1 MNKLKQFWSYLRSSL
16 WFVPVLMVVVCVGLA
31 VGFIEVDGRINRE
44 LLVAYPRI
52 FGAGADGSR
61 GMLSSIAGSMI
72 TVAGLT
78 FTLTLL
84 AMAQASSQY
93 TSRILRNFMRDRR
106 NQFVLGFFVGIFVY
120 CLIVLR
126 TIRGG
131 DEGRFIPSL
140 AVFFGLLLAITSV
153 GVLIFFIHHIAS
165 SIQASSIISSAAEE
179 TIQAIERL
187 FPQEV
192 GEEAEES
199 EESEAQVTP
208 AGQAWRAIPARS
220 TGYVQDVDADKLMKF
235 AGERDCVVRME
246 RGLGAFVVKDSPLVS
261 IAWRGTGG
269 GELDEE
275 TVEQLNSVFT
285 INHYRTI
292 EQDAAFGI
300 RQIVDI
306 ALKALSP
313 GVNDTTTAVV
323 CIDYLGAILAAL
335 ARQRIEQ
342 HYRSE
347 EGEVQV
353 IARGATFASLV
364 REAFDQIRDVAGD
377 NTAIYLRLLG
387 ALETVARQT
396 GNERRSA
403 TLAAQVNLVAD
414 EAERDLAS
422 TYNLQRVHQR
432 VVAVRATRKSA
443 TGLESV
449 IPSRAVEAE
458 NR

>member
-1 MNKLKQFWSYLRSSL
+1 MPMNKLKQLWSNLRSSL
-16 WFVPVLMVVVCVGLA
+16 WFVPVLMVVVCAGLA
-31 VGFIEVDGRINRE
+31 IGFIEVDGRINRE
-44 LLVAYPRI
+44 LLIEYPRI

-78 FTLTLL
+78 FSLMIV

-93 TSRILRNFMRDRR
+93 TSRILRNFMRDRA
-106 NQFVLGFFVGIFVY
+106 NQFVLGFFVGIFAY

-140 AVFFGLLLAITSV
+140 AVLFGLLLAISSI

-179 TIQAIERL
+179 TMRAIERL
-187 FPQEV
+187 FPQEL

-199 EESEAQVTP
+199 EELEAK
-208 AGQAWRAIPARS
+208 AALADRSWRAIPARS
-220 TGYVQDVDADKLMKF
+220 TGYVQDVDADGLVNF
-235 AGERDCVVRME
+235 ACERDCIVRME
-246 RGLGAFVVKDSPLVS
+246 RGLGAFIVKDSPLVS
-261 IAWRGTGG
+261 IACRGAGG
-269 GELDEE
+269 GEPGEE
-275 TVEQLNSVFT
+275 TVRKLNGIFT

-323 CIDYLGAILAAL
+323 CIDHLGAILAGI
-335 ARQRIEQ
+335 ARRRIEK
-342 HYRSE
+342 HYRSVA
-347 EGEVQV
+347 GEVQV
-353 IARGATFASLV
+353 IACGATFESLV
-364 REAFDQIRDVAGD
+364 REAFDQIRDVAAD

-387 ALETVARQT
+387 AIETVARQT
-396 GNERRSA
+396 ENDRRGKMI
-403 TLAAQVNLVAD
+403 AAQLNLVAD
-414 EAERDLAS
+414 EAERELAS
-422 TYNLQRVHQR
+422 NYNLERVRAR
-432 VVAVRATRKSA
+432 VVAMRAR
-443 TGLESV
+443 L
-449 IPSRAVEAE
+449 
-458 NR
+458 

>member
-1 MNKLKQFWSYLRSSL
+1 MNKFKQLWSNVRSSL
-16 WFVPVLMVVVCVGLA
+16 WFVPVLMVAVSAGLA
-31 VGFIEVDGRINRE
+31 VAFIEVDGRVNRE
-44 LLVAYPRI
+44 LLVEYPRV

-78 FTLTLL
+78 FSLMIV

-140 AVFFGLLLAITSV
+140 AVLIGLLLAISSV

-179 TIQAIERL
+179 TMRAIERL
-187 FPQEV
+187 FPGEV
-192 GEEAEES
+192 GEEAKES
-199 EESEAQVTP
+199 EEEAAQAELAGRSWQV
-208 AGQAWRAIPARS
+208 IPARS
-220 TGYVQDVDADKLMKF
+220 TGYVQDIDAEGLVEF
-235 AGERDCVVRME
+235 ARGRDCIVRME
-246 RGLGAFVVKDSPLVS
+246 RGLGAFAVKNSPLLS
-261 IAWRGTGG
+261 IAFKGTGG
-269 GELDEE
+269 GQPDKE
-275 TVEQLNSVFT
+275 TVGELNGLFSVS
-285 INHYRTI
+285 HYRTI

-323 CIDYLGAILAAL
+323 CMDYLGAILAAL
-335 ARQRIEQ
+335 ARRRIERR
-342 HYRSE
+342 YRSE
-347 EGEVQV
+347 AGEVQV
-353 IARGATFASLV
+353 IARGPTFESLV
-364 REAFDQIRDVAGD
+364 REAFDQIRDVAAD
-377 NTAIYLRLLG
+377 NTAVYLRLLG

-396 GNERRSA
+396 ENARRRA
-403 TLAAQVNLVAD
+403 TLAAQVKLVAD
-414 EAERDLAS
+414 AAERELAS
-422 TYNLQRVHQR
+422 DYNLERVR
-432 VVAVRATRKSA
+432 ERAVAVRATIESA
-443 TGLESV
+443 PDVESV
-449 IPSRAVEAE
+449 SVPFGA
-458 NR
+458 

>member
-1 MNKLKQFWSYLRSSL
+1 MNSLKQLWSNLRSSM
-16 WFVPVLMVVVCVGLA
+16 WFVPVLIVVCSVGLA

-44 LLVAYPRI
+44 LLAEYPRT

-78 FTLTLL
+78 FSLTLL

-140 AVFFGLLLAITSV
+140 AVFFGLLLAILSV

-179 TIQAIERL
+179 TLRAIERL

-192 GEEAEES
+192 GEEAGES
-199 EESEAQVTP
+199 EEAAAQAAL
-208 AGQAWRAIPARS
+208 AGRSWRAIPARS
-220 TGYVQDVDADKLMKF
+220 TGYVQDVDADGLMNF
-235 AGERDCVVRME
+235 ARERDCIVRME
-246 RGLGAFVVKDSPLVS
+246 RGLGAFVVKNSPLLS
-261 IAWRGTGG
+261 IAFKGAGG
-269 GELDEE
+269 DKPDEE
-275 TVEQLNSVFT
+275 TVREVNGLFSVS
-285 INHYRTI
+285 HYRTI
-292 EQDAAFGI
+292 AQDAAFGI

-323 CIDYLGAILAAL
+323 CMDYLGAILAAL
-335 ARQRIEQ
+335 ARRRIER
-342 HYRSE
+342 HYRSGA
-347 EGEVQV
+347 GEVRV
-353 IARGATFASLV
+353 IARGATFESLV
-364 REAFDQIRDVAGD
+364 REAFDQIRDVAVD
-377 NTAIYLRLLG
+377 NTAVYLRLLG
-387 ALETVARQT
+387 AIETVAQQT
-396 GNERRSA
+396 ENVRRRA
-403 TLAAQVNLVAD
+403 TLAAQVKLVAD
-414 EAERDLAS
+414 EAERKLAND
-422 TYNLQRVHQR
+422 YNLERVR
-432 VVAVRATRKSA
+432 ERAAAVRATISSEA
-443 TGLESV
+443 DVESV
-449 IPSRAVEAE
+449 SAPCDR
-458 NR
+458 